1 MNETKHL
8 IDDYEDQENF
18 YLLTN
23 LDAVTMETT
32 VRNTVQS
39 LIGQSSV
46 FEDDAS
52 LVICF
57 AANELRFAEYC
68 DFHACR
74 KRERKSDYQR
84 TGYSEIPGSRDSYF
98 RCEAI

>member
-1 MNETKHL
+1 L

-32 VRNTVQS
+32 VINTVQC

-46 FEDDAS
+46 FEDDAES
-52 LVICF
+52 SCF
-57 AANELRFAEYC
+57 TANELRFAKYC

-74 KRERKSDYQR
+74 KRERKSD
-84 TGYSEIPGSRDSYF
+84 
-98 RCEAI
+98 

>member
-1 MNETKHL
+1 LNETKHL

-32 VRNTVQS
+32 VINTVQC

-46 FEDDAS
+46 FEDDA
-52 LVICF
+52 
-57 AANELRFAEYC
+57 
-68 DFHACR
+68 
-74 KRERKSDYQR
+74 
-84 TGYSEIPGSRDSYF
+84 
-98 RCEAI
+98 